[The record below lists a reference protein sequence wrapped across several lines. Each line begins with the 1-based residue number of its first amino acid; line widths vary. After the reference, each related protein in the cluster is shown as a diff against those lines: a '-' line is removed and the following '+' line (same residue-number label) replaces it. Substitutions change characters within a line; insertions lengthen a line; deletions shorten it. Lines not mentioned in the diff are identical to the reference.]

1 MLTIYGKWMYV
12 YIMNNA
18 SSYGIQVCTKKSFR
32 QKKKKKKSFRLSL
45 LHLKPY
51 LNSEPT
57 LI

>member
-32 QKKKKKKSFRLSL
+32 QKKKKKEIFSSQSL
-45 LHLKPY
+45 TSQTIPQ
-51 LNSEPT
+51 
-57 LI
+57 